1 MMRQSLVYAKNVLRL
16 VGVIEICLEDLAR
29 HLWYLL
35 LSPGSPIQ
43 FPKFRKLVDQP
54 RRWATIHISP
64 PGLSQE
70 GASVELSKDGKSSIS
85 SDCVSFPPI
94 SISFIGGACSAAC
107 CLASNG
113 SAIPPISLL
122 SWRLCMLYH
131 LYVDRYLPA
140 TLHAEHGFGGA
151 LLDTVSFSI
160 APETLVLLDVSLF

>member
-70 GASVELSKDGKSSIS
+70 GASVELSRDGKSSIS
-85 SDCVSFPPI
+85 SDCVSSPPI
-94 SISFIGGACSAAC
+94 STSFIGGACSAAC

-113 SAIPPISLL
+113 SATPPDFPPFKPFRGFACFIIYMLIGISPQPCTLNTGLAKHSLIQCL
-122 SWRLCMLYH
+122 SPSH
-131 LYVDRYLPA
+131 LKY
-140 TLHAEHGFGGA
+140 
-151 LLDTVSFSI
+151 
-160 APETLVLLDVSLF
+160 